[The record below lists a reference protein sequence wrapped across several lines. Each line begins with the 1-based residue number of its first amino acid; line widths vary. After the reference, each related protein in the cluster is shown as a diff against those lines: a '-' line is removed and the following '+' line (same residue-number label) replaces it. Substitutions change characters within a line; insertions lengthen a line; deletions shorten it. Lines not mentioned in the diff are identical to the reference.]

1 MMGDAVTTVTKIVEI
16 VMKIKKAADM
26 VKQNED
32 VCKQI
37 QSRVEILSSTLS
49 QYQDNEELM
58 DNWGV
63 MRTLEALA
71 DVLGEALKLV
81 TDCQEADTNF
91 VCLFYNAGNL
101 SQELIK
107 VEQRISNK
115 NMDAMFAIMAFLLP
129 KPTTP
134 SSVRPTAQERQ
145 VSPVGRQEPFELQ
158 EMQPPFPVQQMGRRK
173 QDGGDGD
180 VTYDKCNLQLYPD
193 RRKAPL
199 QYPTI
204 QPPNPP
210 LQMWRQKQ
218 NEDDVDVQSDN
229 SYTRYFAG
237 VRAEARKESYT
248 RDIQWDSSVD
258 ALCSCCAMVKRRT
271 PARRPS
277 SAPIGQQRSQLSAK
291 KQKSQLQQI
300 AGVALDIEEAAET
313 VLQNTEA
320 CIEIDKR
327 VSTVSALLSKLENTD
342 MVEEQA
348 MKDALNKL
356 LEIFRHAH
364 ALVMACQ
371 KSGLVTM
378 LFCNPPCI
386 LSKQLSE
393 VLDQLVPNINALIA
407 VILNS
412 CNVRARRYYQWCHL
426 LIQVQNSQC
435 PVVEGT
441 RHQPKTSR

>member
-180 VTYDKCNLQLYPD
+180 VTYDKCLYPD

-248 RDIQWDSSVD
+248 RDIQWDSSVGRSMFV
-258 ALCSCCAMVKRRT
+258 LCNGEKAYACSQTVICPHWSTEEPTIRKKTEEPTTTNSWSSSRHRRGS
-271 PARRPS
+271 RDCS
-277 SAPIGQQRSQLSAK
+277 SEHR
-291 KQKSQLQQI
+291 
-300 AGVALDIEEAAET
+300 
-313 VLQNTEA
+313 
-320 CIEIDKR
+320 
-327 VSTVSALLSKLENTD
+327 
-342 MVEEQA
+342 
-348 MKDALNKL
+348 
-356 LEIFRHAH
+356 
-364 ALVMACQ
+364 
-371 KSGLVTM
+371 GL
-378 LFCNPPCI
+378 
-386 LSKQLSE
+386 
-393 VLDQLVPNINALIA
+393 
-407 VILNS
+407 
-412 CNVRARRYYQWCHL
+412 H
-426 LIQVQNSQC
+426 
-435 PVVEGT
+435 
-441 RHQPKTSR
+441 